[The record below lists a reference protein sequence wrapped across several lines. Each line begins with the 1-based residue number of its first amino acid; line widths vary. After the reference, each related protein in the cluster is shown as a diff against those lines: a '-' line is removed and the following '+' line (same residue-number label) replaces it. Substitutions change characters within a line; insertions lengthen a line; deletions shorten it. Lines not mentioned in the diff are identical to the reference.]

1 MRDHGTGSIFKDSR
15 GYWSARIELPPT
27 NDGKRRQKWI
37 RSKSKATVIQKL
49 NAARTQLDTQGDILT
64 NSPTFKDYSL
74 NWLKSVAAERL
85 TNSTLNTYE
94 GYVKRW
100 IIPGIGPKVKIS
112 NVTTQHILEM
122 RKFLRDSPSKT
133 KKPLSPASQLQIH
146 NILSV
151 MLRDAVRAGYLPFN
165 PASKERI
172 DRPRKVSP
180 PLEVLTLDEARRVLE
195 VAAEQPD
202 YARWALALYH
212 GLRQGE
218 ALGLER
224 SALDLEA
231 GVLRLEWQL
240 QKFSAPPRNR
250 VGRDIGDGYW
260 LVPPKTVS
268 SRRVQ
273 PLVEP
278 VLSILREHC
287 ARPRPAAATHDL
299 LFRRE
304 DGGPL
309 YGRRDRDRWQWLLA
323 EAGVNRNVR
332 VHDARHT
339 AATLM
344 LEAGVELH
352 VIQQI
357 LGHSSSA
364 MTQHYS
370 HVSLDL
376 ARAAMTR
383 LAGSLAS
390 S

>member
-1 MRDHGTGSIFKDSR
+1 MTTRHVMKLHEFC
-15 GYWSARIELPPT
+15 
-27 NDGKRRQKWI
+27 RQKQD
-37 RSKSKATVIQKL
+37 RA
-49 NAARTQLDTQGDILT
+49 
-64 NSPTFKDYSL
+64 
-74 NWLKSVAAERL
+74 
-85 TNSTLNTYE
+85 
-94 GYVKRW
+94 
-100 IIPGIGPKVKIS
+100 
-112 NVTTQHILEM
+112 
-122 RKFLRDSPSKT
+122 
-133 KKPLSPASQLQIH
+133 KPLASASQLQIH
-146 NILSV
+146 NIASV

-165 PASKERI
+165 PASRERI

-180 PLEVLTLDEARRVLE
+180 PPEALTLDEARRVLK

-212 GLRQGE
+212 GVRQGE

-224 SALDLEA
+224 SAVDLEA

-240 QKFSAPPRNR
+240 KKLKEPPRDTMQA
-250 VGRDIGDGYW
+250 RDLGGGYW
-260 LVPPKTVS
+260 LLPPKTVS

-287 ARPRPAAATHDL
+287 ARFRPAAATHDL

-309 YGRRDRDRWQWLLA
+309 YPSRDLKRWRWLLS
-323 EAGVNRNVR
+323 EAGVSRNVR
-332 VHDARHT
+332 LHDARHT

-357 LGHSSSA
+357 LGHSSAA

>member
-1 MRDHGTGSIFKDSR
+1 MD
-15 GYWSARIELPPT
+15 LPVGP
-27 NDGKRRQKWI
+27 DGKRRRK
-37 RSKSKATVIQKL
+37 RMKSKDRATLIRKL
-49 NAARTQLDTQGDILT
+49 NEARRQVESQGDLPT
-64 NSPTFKDYSL
+64 STPTFEDYAL
-74 NWLKSVAAERL
+74 DWLKSTAAHRL
-85 TNSTLNTYE
+85 GTSTFNTYT
-94 GYVKRW
+94 GYVKQW
-100 IIPGIGPKVKIS
+100 IIPGIGPKVKVDK
-112 NVTTQHILEM
+112 VTTRHVLQL
-122 RKFLRDSPSKT
+122 RKYLRDTPCRT
-133 KKPLSPASQLQIH
+133 GRPLSSASQLQIH

-151 MLRDAVRAGYLPFN
+151 MLRDAVRAGLLVSN
-165 PASKERI
+165 PASRERV

-180 PLEVLTLDEARRVLE
+180 TPEVLTLDEARRVLE
-195 VAAEQPD
+195 VASKQPD

-212 GLRQGE
+212 GIRQGE

-224 SALDLEA
+224 SALDLDA
-231 GVLRLEWQL
+231 GVLRLDWQL
-240 QKFSAPPRNR
+240 QKMSTPPLNR
-250 VGRDIGDGYW
+250 VGRDLGEGYW

-309 YGRRDRDRWQWLLA
+309 YPSRDLKRWRMLLKQ
-323 EAGVNRNVR
+323 AGVARNVR
-332 VHDARHT
+332 LHDARHT

-357 LGHSSSA
+357 LGHSSAA

-370 HVSLDL
+370 HVSLEL

-383 LAGSLAS
+383 LAGSLGR
-390 S
+390 